1 MRIIKNL
8 AQHKLVVLMIV
19 VLLCVQAAC
28 DLALPNYT
36 SDIVDT
42 GIQQQGVQDVAAEQ
56 LTGRTHD
63 LVAMM
68 LPESD
73 EQMFADAYAQNE
85 DGTYSL
91 TESGKRDRAA
101 LDDAMALPMTVT
113 CYADQI
119 AELDLDQVK
128 AAYDQGMIGKDD
140 IQAMLDRARGSMG
153 DMADTLI
160 AQQGLVA
167 ARAEYEQLGYDLDAM
182 QMDYLAATGAKMLGL
197 AALGMAIAVMVGFL
211 ASRTAAKVGRNLR
224 ERLFNQVVGFS
235 DAEIQSF
242 SAASLITRGTNDVQ
256 LVQMVT
262 VMLLRMVLYAP
273 ILAIGG
279 IIMIARTDLSMGWI
293 IIAAVAAIA
302 VIMGVLMKVAMPKFK
317 IMQKLIDRVNLVS
330 RELLTGLP
338 VIRAFGREQ
347 HEEARFDDANTRLM
361 KTQLFTNRVMTFMMP
376 LMMLI
381 MNLVSVGIIW
391 FGGHAIDAGNLQTG
405 DLIAFITYS
414 MVIIMGFLMI
424 GMLSIMLPRA
434 DVAAQRI
441 DEVLECKPSIADPEP
456 GKAKDALLGA
466 NGLPGARIAFENV
479 SFRYS
484 DGAECVLE
492 GVSFTCE
499 PGKTTAIIGSTGSGK
514 STVLKL
520 AERFHDVTSG
530 RITVDGVDVRDVS
543 QHALRAQLGYV
554 PQAAFLFSGTIASNV
569 GYGVDDADEDRIRA
583 AADVAQASD
592 FIAERPEGLA
602 TPISQGGTNVSGGQ
616 RQRLAIARALATD
629 ARAYLFDDS
638 FSALDYKTDAALRH
652 ELSSR
657 LGGKTVVIVAQR
669 ISTVL
674 NANQI
679 VVLDDGRIVGAG
691 THEQL
696 MESCQEYR
704 EIAMSQLSE
713 EELKGGDAR

>member
-8 AQHKLVVLMIV
+8 AQHKLVVLLIV

-73 EQMFADAYAQNE
+73 EQVFADAYAQNE

-101 LDDAMALPMTVT
+101 LDDVMALPMTVN
-113 CYADQI
+113 CYSDQI

-160 AQQGLVA
+160 AQQGLAA

-197 AALGMAIAVMVGFL
+197 AALGMVIAVMVGFL
-211 ASRTAAKVGRNLR
+211 ASRTAAKVGRSLR

-347 HEEARFDDANTRLM
+347 HEEARFDEANTRLM

-441 DEVLECKPSIADPEP
+441 DEVLECKPSIADPDP

-492 GVSFTCE
+492 DVSFTCE

-543 QHALRAQLGYV
+543 QHALRTQLGYV

-674 NANQI
+674 NADQI
-679 VVLDDGRIVGAG
+679 VVLDDGRVVGAG

-713 EELKGGDAR
+713 DELKGGDAR

>member
-8 AQHKLVVLMIV
+8 AQHKLVVLLIV

-128 AAYDQGMIGKDD
+128 AAYEQGMIGKDD

-160 AQQGLVA
+160 AQQGLAA

-197 AALGMAIAVMVGFL
+197 AALGMVIAVMVGFL
-211 ASRTAAKVGRNLR
+211 ASRTAAKVGRSLR

-391 FGGHAIDAGNLQTG
+391 FGGHAIDVGNLQTG
-405 DLIAFITYS
+405 DLIAFITYA

-441 DEVLECKPSIADPEP
+441 DEVLECKPSIADLEP
-456 GKAKDALLGA
+456 GKAKDALIGA

-492 GVSFTCE
+492 DVSFTCE

-674 NANQI
+674 NADQI
-679 VVLDDGRIVGAG
+679 VVLDDGRVVGAG

-713 EELKGGDAR
+713 DELKGGDAR

>member
-262 VMLLRMVLYAP
+262 VMLLRLVLYAP

>member
-68 LPESD
+68 LPESE

-128 AAYDQGMIGKDD
+128 TAYDQGMVGKDD

-160 AQQGLVA
+160 AQQGLA
-167 ARAEYEQLGYDLDAM
+167 GARAEYEQLGYDLDAM
-182 QMDYLAATGAKMLGL
+182 QMDYLVATGAKMLGL
-197 AALGMAIAVMVGFL
+197 AALGMVIAVMVGFL
-211 ASRTAAKVGRNLR
+211 ASRTAAKVGRSLR

-347 HEEARFDDANTRLM
+347 HEEARFDEANTRLM

-456 GKAKDALLGA
+456 EAAKDALLGA
-466 NGLPGARIAFENV
+466 SGLPGARIAFENV

-492 GVSFTCE
+492 DVSFTCE

-530 RITVDGVDVRDVS
+530 RITVDGIDVRDVS

-674 NANQI
+674 NADQI
-679 VVLDDGRIVGAG
+679 VVLDDGRVVGAG
-691 THEQL
+691 THDQL